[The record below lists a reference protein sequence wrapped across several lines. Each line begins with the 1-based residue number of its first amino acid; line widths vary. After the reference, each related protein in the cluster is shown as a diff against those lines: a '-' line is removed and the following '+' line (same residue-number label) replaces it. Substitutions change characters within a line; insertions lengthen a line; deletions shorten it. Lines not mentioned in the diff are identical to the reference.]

1 MSRKKDILTNLR
13 EYSSDQIVEAINDGI
28 VTLYE
33 LSKSGNLTPLM
44 RRRIEEKLAT
54 GTSDMTTKE
63 FSKQESMLS
72 DNAKASV
79 DNVEVTS
86 NQEKKETEDK
96 MEVATVPEVVIPE
109 AVIEPVEQASDYSAK
124 AEEPE
129 RPVYDE

>member
-13 EYSSDQIVEAINDGI
+13 EYSSDQIVEAINDGV

-109 AVIEPVEQASDYSAK
+109 AVIEPVEQA
-124 AEEPE
+124 
-129 RPVYDE
+129 